1 MLILFWDIDGTL
13 LTTNRAGILA
23 WEGATQPF
31 LGQSPDFSTLETAG
45 LTDIEIAGRILT
57 RFGLPAGLEQVTA
70 LVHRYEALLP
80 LRLPERAGQVLPGVR
95 EVLDHLRDC
104 PDVRSFLLT
113 GNTAAGGRAKL
124 RHYGL
129 DGYFDH
135 GAFADGAPDR
145 VAIAHRALGL
155 ARELVGRELSLTW
168 TYVIGDTPHDIRC
181 AREIGAR
188 SVAVASGTYS
198 VADLR
203 RHEPWCVLERLPDPV
218 AFLDRLRTD
227 AADGAPRRDSPGR

>member
-23 WEGATQPF
+23 WEGATQTV
-31 LGQSPDFSTLETAG
+31 LGQPPDFSTLETAG
-45 LTDIEIAGRILT
+45 LTDIEIAGHILT
-57 RFGLPAGLEQVTA
+57 RFELPAEPEHVTA
-70 LVHRYEALLP
+70 LVRRYEALLP
-80 LRLPERAGQVLPGVR
+80 GRLPERAGRVLPGVR

-104 PDVRSFLLT
+104 RDVRSFLLT

-145 VAIAHRALGL
+145 PAIARRALGL
-155 ARELVGRELSLTW
+155 ARELVGRDLVPTRL
-168 TYVIGDTPHDIRC
+168 YVIGDTPHDVRC

-188 SVAVASGTYS
+188 SVAVASGTYT

-203 RHEPWCVLERLPDPV
+203 RHDPWWVLERLPDPV
-218 AFLDRLRTD
+218 AFLERLRLGTI
-227 AADGAPRRDSPGR
+227 DGTVGP